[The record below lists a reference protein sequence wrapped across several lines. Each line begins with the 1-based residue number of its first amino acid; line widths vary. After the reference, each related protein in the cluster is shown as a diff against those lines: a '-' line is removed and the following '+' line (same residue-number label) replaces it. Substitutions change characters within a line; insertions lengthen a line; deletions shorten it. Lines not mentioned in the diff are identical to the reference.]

1 MLRYEQIIPECYADT
16 NFIST
21 LLEADVN
28 HCLSCTAVAGL
39 MNVTFNDRF
48 AVGIIDHD
56 KQRPGYLCD
65 FNEIAKRVLPPQR
78 ATEKEVCI
86 HLYQHK
92 TRPHFIITIEPAI
105 ERLILRC
112 AAMSNIKMEDYHLAS
127 TLEGLKERT
136 KHKSS
141 NKDYLLRT
149 LFQALLNAGNADL
162 LALQETLR
170 YFVSRQK
177 DVDVAELKRI
187 FLR

>member
-1 MLRYEQIIPECYADT
+1 MLQYEQIIPECYADT

-28 HCLSCTAVAGL
+28 HSLSCTAVAGL
-39 MNVTFNDRF
+39 MNDTFNNRF
-48 AVGIIDHD
+48 GVGIIDHD
-56 KQRPGYLCD
+56 KQKPGYLSD
-65 FNEIAKRVLPPQR
+65 FNEIAKRVLPPQKSN
-78 ATEKEVCI
+78 EKDVCVR
-86 HLYQHK
+86 LYQHK
-92 TRPHFIITIEPAI
+92 TRPHYIITIEPAI

-112 AAMSNIKMEDYHLAS
+112 AAMSNIKMEDYHLAN

-141 NKDYLLRT
+141 NKDFLLRT
-149 LFQALLNAGNADL
+149 LFQTLLNAGNTDI

-170 YFVSRQK
+170 YFVSRQR
-177 DVDVAELKRI
+177 DVDIEELRSI